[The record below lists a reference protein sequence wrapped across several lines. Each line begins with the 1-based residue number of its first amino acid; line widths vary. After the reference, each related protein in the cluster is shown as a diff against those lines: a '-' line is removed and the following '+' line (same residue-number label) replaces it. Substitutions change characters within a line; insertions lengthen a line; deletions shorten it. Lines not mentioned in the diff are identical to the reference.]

1 MLIFKYDSNTAE
13 NKEVE
18 GGDSNILELK
28 RSTFLVVRINNR
40 FLM

>member
-1 MLIFKYDSNTAE
+1 MLIFKCDSNTAE

-18 GGDSNILELK
+18 GGDSNIPELK